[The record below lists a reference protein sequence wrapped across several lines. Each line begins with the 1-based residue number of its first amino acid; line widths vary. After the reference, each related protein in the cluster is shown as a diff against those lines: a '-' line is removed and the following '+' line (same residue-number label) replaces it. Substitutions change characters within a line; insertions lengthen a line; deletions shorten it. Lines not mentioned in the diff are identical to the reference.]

1 MLVTRD
7 SLAVHPDKRI
17 TAPFRQPGLAPG
29 PAAEEND
36 VLELTAQQVRMQQR
50 AADKPAALEL
60 LCQAL
65 EADGLVEPGYLA
77 GLKAREAQGSTYLG
91 QGIAIPHGTP
101 QTRDLVRRTG
111 VRLLHFPEGVDWGD
125 GQIVYL
131 AIGIAARSDEHL
143 NLLQLLTRALG
154 EGDTGA
160 ALREAQDA
168 EQLLKA
174 LSGAPQALAL
184 DAQLVALGQG
194 AEDFDE
200 LLLLAARRLKAAGCV
215 ESGFLAALQQGEALP
230 LGEGLW
236 WLGGGEK
243 VSRPGLAF
251 VTPQRE
257 LQHAGQPLRGLFCLA
272 ERGDAART
280 VLERLCDLLVDGRGA
295 ELTRATSV
303 RAVLEAL
310 GGELPVDWPSL
321 RVPLANPHGLHALP
335 SQVLMQMARDFDGEI
350 RVRIAD
356 SEAAPV
362 SIRSLSKLLS
372 LGARRGQVLEF
383 FAEPAIAEA
392 ALPALREAVEQ
403 GLGEEVLPLADAPVE
418 PEAPAEPEAP
428 LPELVRGEWLDAT
441 AAPGIA
447 SGPAHLQVEPKFH
460 YPARGESPE
469 IEAQRLAEAKA
480 AIATEIEALVAHSRS
495 KAVRDIFVTHQAL
508 LDDPELGAEVAVQ
521 LADGASAEAAWHAVI
536 ERAASQQ
543 EALGD
548 ALLAERAAD
557 LRDLGRRV
565 LARLC
570 GVSLAAEP
578 AQPYILVMDEVG
590 PSDVA
595 RLDPERVAGILTV
608 RGGATSHSAII
619 ARALGIPAL
628 VGAGE
633 GLLALPPG
641 TPLLLDGERGRFVV
655 APADEVLEQALRQR
669 EEHQRRQALA
679 EARRHEPARTRD
691 GHAVE
696 VCANLGDSAGAAQA
710 VELGAEGVG
719 LLRSEFVFLDS
730 PRAPDLAAQ
739 EAEYRRVLDALDGRP
754 LVVRTLDVGGDKP
767 LPYWPIPAEANP
779 YLGVRGIRLTL
790 QRPQIFETQL
800 RALLQA
806 AAGRALRIMFP
817 MVGQVEEWRRARDLA
832 LALREEYDCADL
844 QLGIM
849 VEVPSA
855 ALLAPVLAREVD
867 FFSVGTNDLTQYALA
882 IDRGHPT
889 LSAQADGLH
898 PAVLQLIDMTVRAA
912 HAHGKWVG
920 VCGELAAD
928 AQALPVL
935 LGLAVDELSVSARS
949 IPLVKQGVRELDL
962 GQARELAGAA
972 LGLASAAEVR
982 ALVARALG
990 EAR

>member
-1 MLVTRD
+1 M
-7 SLAVHPDKRI
+7 
-17 TAPFRQPGLAPG
+17 
-29 PAAEEND
+29 
-36 VLELTAQQVRMQQR
+36 LELTAQQIRMQQR

-60 LCQAL
+60 LCAAL
-65 EADGLVEPGYLA
+65 EADGLVGPGYLA
-77 GLKAREAQGSTYLG
+77 GLRAREAQGSTYLG

-101 QTRDLVRRTG
+101 QTRALVRRTG
-111 VRLLHFPEGVDWGD
+111 VRLMHFPEGVDWGD
-125 GQIVYL
+125 GQVVYL
-131 AIGIAARSDEHL
+131 AVGIAAQSDEHL

-160 ALREAQDA
+160 VLREARDA
-168 EQLLKA
+168 EQLLRA
-174 LSGAPQALAL
+174 LRGAPQGLAL
-184 DAQLVALGQG
+184 DAQLVGLAQA

-215 ESGFLAALQQGEALP
+215 EAGFLAGLQQGEALP
-230 LGEGLW
+230 LGDGLW
-236 WLGGGEK
+236 WLGGTGK
-243 VSRPGLAF
+243 VVRPGLAF
-251 VTPQRE
+251 ITAQRE
-257 LQHAGQPLRGLFCLA
+257 LQYAGQPLRGLFCLA
-272 ERGDAART
+272 ERGDAARGA
-280 VLERLCDLLVDGRGA
+280 LDRLCDLLIDGRGA
-295 ELTRATSV
+295 ELTRGASV
-303 RAVLEAL
+303 RQVLEAL

-321 RVPLANPHGLHALP
+321 RVPLANPHGLHARP
-335 SQVLMQMARDFDGEI
+335 SQVLMQMARDFAGEV

-383 FAEPAIAEA
+383 FAEPAIAEV
-392 ALPALREAVEQ
+392 ALAALREAVEQ
-403 GLGEEVLPLADAPVE
+403 GLGEDVLPLPEIPLPVEAAPE
-418 PEAPAEPEAP
+418 PEAPSLALAH
-428 LPELVRGEWLDAT
+428 GEWLTAIA

-447 SGPAHLQVEPKFH
+447 AGPAHLQVEPRFEFA
-460 YPARGESPE
+460 ARGQSA
-469 IEAQRLAEAKA
+469 EAETLRLAEARS
-480 AIATEIEALVAHSRS
+480 AIAAEIDGLVRGSRS
-495 KAVRDIFVTHQAL
+495 KAVRDIFATHQAL
-508 LDDPELGAEVAVQ
+508 LDDPELNAEVAEH
-521 LADGASAEAAWHAVI
+521 LARGASAEAAWQVVI
-536 ERAASQQ
+536 ERAASAQ

-565 LARLC
+565 LACLC
-570 GVSLAAEP
+570 GVRLASEP
-578 AQPYILVMDEVG
+578 EQPFILVMDEVG

-595 RLDPERVAGILTV
+595 RLEPARVAGILTA

-628 VGAGE
+628 VGAGA
-633 GLLALPPG
+633 GLLALRPG
-641 TPLLLDGERGRFVV
+641 LPVLLDGERGRFMLD
-655 APADEVLEQALRQR
+655 PAAEVLGQALRQR
-669 EEHQRRQALA
+669 EEQNRRQAQA
-679 EARRHEPARTRD
+679 EARRHEPAHTRD

-696 VCANLGDSAGAAQA
+696 ICANLGDSAGAVAA
-710 VELGAEGVG
+710 VEMGAEGVG

-739 EAEYRRVLDALDGRP
+739 EAEYRRVLDVLDGRP

-779 YLGVRGIRLTL
+779 YLGVRGVRLTL

-800 RALLQA
+800 RALLRA

-817 MVGQVEEWRRARDLA
+817 MVGLVEEWRQARDLA

-867 FFSVGTNDLTQYALA
+867 FFSIGTNDLTQYTLA

-898 PAVLQLIDMTVRAA
+898 PAVLQLIDLTVRAA

-928 AQALPVL
+928 AQALPIL
-935 LGLAVDELSVSARS
+935 LGLAVDELSVSVRS
-949 IPLVKQGVRELDL
+949 IPLVKQGVRELHRE
-962 GQARELAGAA
+962 QARELAREA
-972 LGLASAAEVR
+972 LGLASAGEVR